1 MSLCCPPK
9 HFCIYHLKN
18 MTIYCVYIILRDYL
32 VSRDIKR
39 LMRDWAKYAE
49 NSGKLRDLL
58 EVTFMV

>member
-1 MSLCCPPK
+1 
-9 HFCIYHLKN
+9 